1 MTVHTPAVVR
11 AYGRVVYLDER
22 RRLRDVANDPLR
34 GLYAPHVFFWPV
46 YFWLALLGSPKC
58 R

>member
-1 MTVHTPAVVR
+1 MTQTQAV
-11 AYGRVVYLDER
+11 ARVIDLAEER
-22 RRLRDVANDPLR
+22 RRLRPAVYDPFA
-34 GLYAPHVFFWPV
+34 GLYLPQIFFWPA